1 MWEKLGGAATI
12 IIAFVGL
19 YFTSALNL
27 PLFIKIIFAFVGTI
41 IALIGIVILFAEGSI
56 IEEHWGKKASSVK

>member
-12 IIAFVGL
+12 ISAFVGL
-19 YFTSALNL
+19 YFTSASNL

-56 IEEHWGKKASSVK
+56 IEEHWGKKPSNVK

>member
-1 MWEKLGGAATI
+1 MWEKLGGVATI

-19 YFTSALNL
+19 YVTSALNL
-27 PLFIKIIFAFVGTI
+27 SLFIKIIFAFVGTI

-56 IEEHWGKKASSVK
+56 IEEHWGKKASNVK

>member
-1 MWEKLGGAATI
+1 MWEKLGGAVTI

-19 YFTSALNL
+19 YITSALNL
-27 PLFIKIIFAFVGTI
+27 SLFIKIIFAFVGTI

-56 IEEHWGKKASSVK
+56 IEEHWGKKASNVK

>member
-1 MWEKLGGAATI
+1 MWEKLGGAVTI

-19 YFTSALNL
+19 YITSALNL
-27 PLFIKIIFAFVGTI
+27 SLFIKIIFAFVGTI

-56 IEEHWGKKASSVK
+56 IEEHRGKKASNVK

>member
-12 IIAFVGL
+12 IIAFAGL

-27 PLFIKIIFAFVGTI
+27 SLFIKIIFAFVGTI

>member
-12 IIAFVGL
+12 IIAFVEL

-27 PLFIKIIFAFVGTI
+27 SLFIKIIFAFVGTI

-56 IEEHWGKKASSVK
+56 IEEHWGKKASNVK

>member
-19 YFTSALNL
+19 YVTSALNL
-27 PLFIKIIFAFVGTI
+27 SLFIKIIFAFVGTI

-56 IEEHWGKKASSVK
+56 IEEHWGKKASNVK

>member
-19 YFTSALNL
+19 YITSALNL

-56 IEEHWGKKASSVK
+56 IEEHWGKKASNVK